1 MSSSR
6 RAAVLVAL
14 SATPWR
20 PRLLLLQRAGHLALH
35 PSEVALP
42 GGKAEPG
49 ESDPWQTAL
58 REAEEEL
65 GIPER
70 AIRRLGRLSS
80 RLSKTGIAVT
90 PVVGVIDAGTALR
103 PDPGEVDHAFWVP
116 LDRFMPPQRPRR
128 ILVVEPGRAARQT
141 LCYWHRNYRI
151 WGLTARI
158 VAELAEQ
165 VAAAGG
171 LRRYLAPASV
181 AGPRDRSM
189 EPAWPAPAL
198 AVNHTH
204 ER

>member
-1 MSSSR
+1 MISSP

-20 PRLLLLQRAGHLALH
+20 PRLLLLQRAGHLTLH

-49 ESDPWQTAL
+49 EVDPWQTAL

-80 RLSKTGIAVT
+80 QFSKTGIAVT
-90 PVVGVIDAGTALR
+90 PVVGVIDSRTVLR

-116 LDRFMPPQRPRR
+116 LDRFMPPRRPRR
-128 ILVVEPGRAARQT
+128 ILVVEPGRARQT

-165 VAAAGG
+165 VVAAGSF
-171 LRRYLAPASV
+171 RRYLAPASV
-181 AGPRDRSM
+181 VGRRDGGMESLRGP
-189 EPAWPAPAL
+189 W
-198 AVNHTH
+198 
-204 ER
+204 